1 MANVRNFFIECVAID
16 YPYFSFD
23 FWTSSDESDELDIEI
38 TILHNVKLN
47 KTVWYA
53 NEQCNLSAEEMNE
66 IARFAA
72 KQCRKDA
79 VYISTVK

>member
-1 MANVRNFFIECVAID
+1 MANVRDFFIECVAID

-23 FWTSSDESDELDIEI
+23 FWTMSEKSDKLDIEI

-53 NEQCNLSAEEMNE
+53 NEQSDLSKEEVEE
-66 IARFAA
+66 IAKYAM
-72 KQCRKDA
+72 KQCRKD
-79 VYISTVK
+79 VKYISGKK